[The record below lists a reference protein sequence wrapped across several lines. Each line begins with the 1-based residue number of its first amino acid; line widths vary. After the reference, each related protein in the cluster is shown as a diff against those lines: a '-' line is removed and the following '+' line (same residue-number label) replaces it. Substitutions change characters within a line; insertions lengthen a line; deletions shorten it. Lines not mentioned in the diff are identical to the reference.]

1 MYLHRPSLKELKIS
15 KRNESRKEEDVEY
28 NKQSGGREKTPG
40 QGALALTGREEEQ
53 SPDGM
58 TVVL

>member
-1 MYLHRPSLKELKIS
+1 M
-15 KRNESRKEEDVEY
+15 EY